1 MKVKEINDFLKGNLV
16 GKGEIEVSKIA
27 SLDKAQKGEI
37 SFVENPEILKNLSKI
52 NASCLI
58 VPLDFDEKLPC
69 PIIKVKNPKLAF
81 AKIAQKI
88 QPYEW
93 KTGWHETA
101 QVPEGLDV
109 RASFI
114 GAFVTIGENTYVG
127 EATDIHD
134 GVKIGKNVTIGK
146 CSIIYPNCVIYDNVE
161 IGGDCII
168 HSGTIIGADG
178 FGYVRDIEENKH
190 VKFPQIG
197 KVIIEDDVEIGANSC
212 IDRGAL
218 GETRIGEGTK
228 IDNLVQV
235 AHNVKIGKRVII
247 ASQTGISGSVTIEDD
262 CIIAGQVGFA
272 DHTTIK
278 KGAVIGAKSAV
289 FPGKIVRKGVWSG
302 IPVQPLDEYKKQ
314 NAYIK
319 SIPRL
324 REEIKKLKEKLKKFE
339 S

>member
-1 MKVKEINDFLKGNLV
+1 MKVKKIADFLKGNLV
-16 GKGEIEVSKIA
+16 GNGEIEISKIA
-27 SLDKAQKGEI
+27 SLDNVETGEI
-37 SFVENPEILKNLSKI
+37 SFVEKPELLKNLSKI

-58 VPLDFDEKLPC
+58 VPNDFDEKLSC

-81 AKIAQKI
+81 AKIARKI

-101 QVPEGLDV
+101 QVAENSDV

-114 GAFVTIGENTYVG
+114 GAFVTIGENTYIG
-127 EATDIHD
+127 ESSHIHD
-134 GVKIGKNVTIGK
+134 GVKIGKNVTIRK
-146 CSIIYPNCVIYDNVE
+146 CSTIYPNCVIYDNVE
-161 IGGDCII
+161 IGDDCII

-178 FGYVRDIEENKH
+178 FGYVRDEEENKH
-190 VKFPQIG
+190 IKFPQIG

-235 AHNVKIGKRVII
+235 AHNVKIGKRVLI
-247 ASQTGISGSVTIEDD
+247 AAQTGISGSVTIEDD

-272 DHTTIK
+272 DHTIIK

-289 FPGKIVRKGVWSG
+289 FPGKIVRKGVWCG

-314 NAYIK
+314 NAHIK

-324 REEIKKLKEKLKKFE
+324 KEEIKNLKKKINDSE
-339 S
+339 